1 MFFESYVF
9 SMCLGGVVLL
19 VSLLGGG
26 GDDSDGG
33 FDKDFDKDFDFDS
46 DLDADLDVDVEADMN
61 VDLDIDPDM
70 ELDVDKDI
78 QGFASAGEDLL
89 WIPFLSMRFWT
100 FGLTSYGLS
109 GLLFTLFETSVMLS
123 FGVSLGL
130 GLVMGWL
137 IANMFHKLKKS
148 NVSGATDLK
157 NQSGQ
162 EAKVI
167 LRIGPDKMGKIRL
180 LSGGQFIDLPAVSNQ
195 DIQIG
200 DEVLVLKVD
209 KGVAKVVSLTERKK
223 REAEAKIAK
232 SAQQAQNS
240 QSQ

>member
-46 DLDADLDVDVEADMN
+46 DVDADVDLDVETDLNVDLDVDT
-61 VDLDIDPDM
+61 DL

-109 GLLFTLFETSVMLS
+109 GLLFGLFDTPELIR

-167 LRIGPDKMGKIRL
+167 LRIGPDKMGKVRL
-180 LSGGQFIDLPAVSNQ
+180 LSGGQFIDLPAVSSQ
-195 DIQIG
+195 DIEIG
-200 DEVLVLKVD
+200 DEVLVLKVQ
-209 KGVAKVVSLTERKK
+209 KGVAKVVSLTERRK
-223 REAEAKIAK
+223 REAEAKLRK
-232 SAQQAQNS
+232 NS
-240 QSQ
+240 QEAQSSQQQ